1 MSEVENG
8 VESAQDISKNAAKKA
23 AKAAEAAQKKAA
35 KDAEKATKL
44 AESGPAKVKIG
55 GDDGEDLDPTQYFE
69 NRLKSIT
76 AIEVLFIL
84 HLFFFAIITSHFSR
98 LYPYIAKQWPSL
110 SSQV

>member
-8 VESAQDISKNAAKKA
+8 VESAQDISKNALKKA

-44 AESGPAKVKIG
+44 AESGPTKVKIG

-76 AIEVLFIL
+76 TIEVLFIFYL
-84 HLFFFAIITSHFSR
+84 IFFC
-98 LYPYIAKQWPSL
+98 Y
-110 SSQV
+110 